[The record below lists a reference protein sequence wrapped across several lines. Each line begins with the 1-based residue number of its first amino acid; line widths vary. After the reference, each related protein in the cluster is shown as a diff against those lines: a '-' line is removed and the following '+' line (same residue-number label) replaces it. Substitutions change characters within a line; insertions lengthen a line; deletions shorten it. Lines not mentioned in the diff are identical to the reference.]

1 MKKHREITIFLVVL
15 TLCSWSLNGQTRSEL
30 EKKRN
35 ALNKELEKATNELN
49 KTKKTKEVNAQQ
61 LKALKNQV
69 ENRRKMISTLEA
81 AIKTNDQLLEKNNSE
96 LTHLVDKERQ
106 LKDQYKKILR
116 SEYLRKKS
124 QSKWTYLLSAE
135 NLNNLLLRW
144 RYLNQFEH
152 YAANKKDDLQRIKGD
167 IEQKNVEIEKIK
179 ESTSE
184 KIVASTENVKALQK
198 EEKEKNDLVVKLTKQ
213 EAELHKSVKAKE
225 KQREK
230 LNAEIEK
237 IILDALAKSKAKEN
251 TASIAKRDI
260 DDSDF
265 AKNKGALTWPVNS
278 GKITGK
284 YGTHPH
290 PTINNIQ
297 ISNNGVDFTLPR
309 AESVT
314 SIFDGEV
321 VGVTQIP
328 GFNLMVIIRHGSYYS
343 VYSRLASTTVQK
355 GDKVKRGQKIGN
367 VQSDESGDIQLH
379 FEIWKN
385 KTKLN
390 PETWL
395 RN

>member
-1 MKKHREITIFLVVL
+1 MKKCKLAFWALLLVSIHTL
-15 TLCSWSLNGQTRSEL
+15 TLSGQTRSEL

-35 ALNKELEKATNELN
+35 ALNKELEKATTELN
-49 KTKKTKEVNAQQ
+49 KTKKNKEVNAQQ
-61 LKALKNQV
+61 LKELKSQV
-69 ENRRKMISTLEA
+69 ENRKKMISTLED
-81 AIKTNDQLLEKNNSE
+81 AIRTNDQLLEKNNTE
-96 LTHLVDKERQ
+96 LTLLFSKEKQ
-106 LKDQYKKILR
+106 LKEQYKKILR

-144 RYLNQFEH
+144 RYLNQFEN
-152 YAANKKDDLQRIKGD
+152 YAKNKKDDLNRIKGD
-167 IEQKNVEIEKIK
+167 IELKNNEIAKIK

-184 KIVASTENVKALQK
+184 KIIASSENVKALQK
-198 EEKEKNDLVVKLTKQ
+198 EEKEKNDLVQKLSKQ
-213 EAELHKSVKAKE
+213 EATLLKSVKAKE

-230 LNAEIEK
+230 LNDEIEK
-237 IILDALAKSKAKEN
+237 IILAALAKSKEN
-251 TASIAKRDI
+251 NASTAKREI

-265 AKNKGALTWPVNS
+265 AKNKGTLAWPVTQ

-290 PTINNIQ
+290 PTIKNIE
-297 ISNNGVDFTLPR
+297 ISNNGVDFTLPK
-309 AESVT
+309 AESVQC
-314 SIFDGEV
+314 IFDGEV

-343 VYSRLASTTVQK
+343 VYSRLASTSVQK
-355 GDKVKRGQKIGN
+355 GDKIKRGQKIGN
-367 VQSDESGDIQLH
+367 VRADDAGDIQLH

-390 PETWL
+390 PEAWL
-395 RN
+395 KT